1 MTHDPEEAL
10 TLSDRVLI
18 LNEGG
23 ISQYSTPREIISS
36 PSNSFVKQFILN
48 QLEIKKNNIYTLFA
62 SHFQQQVQGVIE
74 EKNHAEEKQRD

>member
-1 MTHDPEEAL
+1 MPIQRPGDAGGGSGTATVTETKPKL
-10 TLSDRVLI
+10 QKPSLYRVLI

-48 QLEIKKNNIYTLFA
+48 QLEIKRNNILSLFEGSYA
-62 SHFQQQVQGVIE
+62 
-74 EKNHAEEKQRD
+74 